1 MQTERHNPPGLFYA
15 HSEVMNVGRK
25 NKRKKTEYRNRLG
38 FDPRKYVTRHRLPV
52 NPPSPATQHAAWNV
66 SGRCPHR
73 GDIWFADLGE
83 HPGTSV
89 QSGCRPVLIVSN
101 NIGNEHA
108 ETINVLPMTRQLKK
122 PGLPCHTELTSS
134 VIIDKHQEMCLSMV
148 LAEQIT
154 TISKTQLRNYVGRV
168 DDAALLTDIDTAIGQ
183 QLSLVRYET
192 QYGANH
198 LSNKPEESYSNEQ

>member
-1 MQTERHNPPGLFYA
+1 MMGGNHEVYRPGGANEKHSRFFYA

-25 NKRKKTEYRNRLG
+25 NKRKKTEYRSRLG
-38 FDPRKYVTRHRLPV
+38 FDPRKYVTRDRTQLPSRLPL
-52 NPPSPATQHAAWNV
+52 NE
-66 SGRCPHR
+66 SGRHPHR

-83 HPGTSV
+83 HPGTSI

-122 PGLPCHTELTSS
+122 PGLPCHTELSS
-134 VIIDKHQEMCLSMV
+134 VVIRDKHQEMGPSMV

-168 DDAALLTDIDTAIGQ
+168 EDATLLTDIDLAIGQ
-183 QLSLVRYET
+183 QLCLVKYKTNHETEENAYE
-192 QYGANH
+192 Q
-198 LSNKPEESYSNEQ
+198 